1 MNQANFIFLLID
13 TLAFASCRS
22 DEPRYAA
29 PRGTREGCTINSALC
44 NDEFLSSYHRC
55 R

>member
-1 MNQANFIFLLID
+1 MKQSKLLFLLIAA
-13 TLAFASCRS
+13 LAFDSCRS